1 MTLVVY
7 KYCFTPSRVSKNKSS
22 HTTKTTKQS
31 IMKVPKNSGLSS
43 KAIEYVERF
52 SSGCQAK
59 TALKKVVEYRD
70 ECKTFYNATE
80 KTRNSSNKREV
91 DAYLADMLTRI
102 KILAEARDYITDYI
116 SKGQNKKNDNNYKT
130 AMKFIP
136 TTTGDKYK
144 YNDTEK
150 KTDVPASA
158 IKSFGK
164 QPTKIPYECLKI
176 EDYSMSHNDWLHNLD
191 LIDVHGDCH
200 YSKSYFTRK
209 PSEFVTYYNNVEQT
223 YSGEHVVKYILR
235 FQKLAQ
241 RGGDFY
247 LYTPEKCLEEVYKY
261 KDEMEEQKDNA
272 DNNLDEESY
281 EFYNERYEALERV
294 ASYFEEVGGE
304 IDDIA
309 HRVVKSNKKY
319 MNDNHGCNFEIPEES
334 YDDYDWDD

>member
-1 MTLVVY
+1 
-7 KYCFTPSRVSKNKSS
+7 
-22 HTTKTTKQS
+22 
-31 IMKVPKNSGLSS
+31 MKVPKNSGLSS

-116 SKGQNKKNDNNYKT
+116 SKGQNKKNVNNHKT

-136 TTTGDKYK
+136 TTTDDKYK
-144 YNDTEK
+144 YTDK

-164 QPTKIPYECLKI
+164 QPTKIPYECLKN
-176 EDYSMSHNDWLHNLD
+176 EGYSMSHNDWLHNLD
-191 LIDVHGDCH
+191 LIDLHGDCH

-209 PSEFVTYYNNVEQT
+209 PSEFVTYYNNVETT
-223 YSGEHVVKYILR
+223 YSDEHVVKYILR
-235 FQKLAQ
+235 FQQLAQ

-247 LYTPEKCLEEVYKY
+247 LYTPEKCLEAVHKY
-261 KDEMEEQKDNA
+261 SDEMEKQKDIA
-272 DNNLDEESY
+272 ENNDDEESY

-294 ASYFEEVGGE
+294 DTYFTEVWSE
-304 IDDIA
+304 ITDIA
-309 HRVVKSNKKY
+309 HRVVKSNIKY
-319 MNDNHGCNFEIPEES
+319 MNENYGCNFEIPSCISEES